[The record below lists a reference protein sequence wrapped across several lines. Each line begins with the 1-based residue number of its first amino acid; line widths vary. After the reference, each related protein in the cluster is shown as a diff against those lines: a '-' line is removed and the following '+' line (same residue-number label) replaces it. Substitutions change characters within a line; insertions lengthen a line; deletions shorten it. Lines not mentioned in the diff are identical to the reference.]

1 MSDTLSLRGTLE
13 GHSNW
18 VTAIATTSENPDM
31 ILSASRDKTI
41 IVWNLTRDET
51 NYGVPKKALTGHNHF
66 VQDVVISSDG
76 QFALSASWDKTLR
89 LWDLNNGTTTRRFV
103 GHEKD
108 VLSVSFSPDNRQI
121 VSGSRDKTI
130 KLWNTL
136 GECKFN
142 IQDDG
147 HSEWVSCVRFSPNPS
162 NPVIVS
168 CGWDKLVKVWE
179 LTKCKLRTNHI
190 GHTGYIN
197 TVTISP
203 DGSLCAS
210 GGKDG
215 ITMLWD
221 LNEGKHLYS
230 LEAGDIIN
238 ALVFSPNRYWLCAA
252 TASFIKIW
260 DLETKTVVDDLKPDF
275 TETGKYSKDPEC
287 ISLAWSPDGTT
298 LFAGYTEEIL
308 YSIQTI
314 WEWNESDNEQINT
327 FCRKIESKT
336 GTEIKYTIE
345 KHSFEIKGTRHEELS
360 KACDELVKFLSMKSK
375 TAKPVLVVPH
385 KPKKK
390 TRRIFSDPVGPPPD
404 LSDDEERPPIISEDE
419 ETDGLQDVFR
429 FSQIVQNIGDALGW
443 NRKEPFLITDYWKD
457 ICRDCNVTGD
467 VIPEEKLIQITG
479 GKRSDIEEALK
490 RLNQLEKNFVRL
502 QPVTKPKRIP
512 LVHYPDQSV
521 LFKLYF
527 CHLQNHS
534 YFSKT
539 VKPIAKDNY
548 ILVAAIGHPVTKKFV
563 VPREHLISDPNLQQD
578 SYSHDI
584 QYDRMQLK
592 WQESNKEAERAV
604 KGKAKV
610 VYPPSNPTP
619 SRLSNDMQWPPITP
633 DTKSTS
639 VFSSPSRNESYQ
651 SQRFDR
657 EFYPE
662 SISPPTPKKSNETHR
677 NSYQTTQVS
686 TTLIDLDNDSPWTEE
701 FEENKIRVTEIRP
714 KTKQMINQ
722 KNPNSNN
729 RPVGPTPGK
738 MIRDYNFTII
748 KNSLKEI
755 LENVRVHKGEI
766 RFYGSLGKVM
776 FPKVPEQIRRKLW
789 EFNDL
794 KDVIGTE
801 YGISP
806 MYNKIATFDDS
817 IVEKFA
823 RVLGPNSVHKSAHF
837 EVIADATNT
846 PHGAYSKVFMYVKM
860 GYVSLE
866 KVMLQWNNPVEID
879 WTILDR
885 KSDFSMILAT
895 RRAIRHDV
903 KPFSTFIKKTSV
915 SPTNQMITFENVG
928 DFLTVKSINFKQITK
943 YKLHE
948 PFVAELAR
956 VEKIPLIEQNNTN
969 KILGKT
975 GYGEVHYTIEIYNE
989 QHRQLF
995 EQNSKIQSGQV
1006 AKWTVNDIL
1015 GTDPNNL
1022 ALVEFVKT
1030 MLLLV
1035 ERCHKSISSES

>member
-41 IVWNLTRDET
+41 IVWSLTRDET

-103 GHEKD
+103 GHDKD

-298 LFAGYTEEIL
+298 LFAGYTEIL
-308 YSIQTI
+308 YTIQTI
-314 WEWNESDNEQINT
+314 WEWNDTDNEQINS
-327 FCRKIESKT
+327 FCRTIESKT
-336 GTEIKYTIE
+336 GTKINYIIE
-345 KHSFEIKGTRHEELS
+345 KHVCIYWSFERMSFEIKGTKHDELS
-360 KACDELVKFLSMKSK
+360 KACDELVKLLNNKSN
-375 TAKPVLVVPH
+375 TAKPVLVVPR

-390 TRRIFSDPVGPPPD
+390 TRRILSDPVGPPPD
-404 LSDDEERPPIISEDE
+404 LSDDEVRPLIISEDE
-419 ETDGLQDVFR
+419 ETEGLQDIFR
-429 FSQIVQNIGDALGW
+429 FSNIVQEIGNVLGW
-443 NRKEPFLITDYWKD
+443 NRKETFLITDYWKD

-467 VIPEEKLIQITG
+467 VIPEEKQIQITG

-490 RLNQLEKNFVRL
+490 RLDQLEKNYL
-502 QPVTKPKRIP
+502 QPTPKPKRIP

-527 CHLQNHS
+527 CPLQNHS

-548 ILVAAIGHPVTKKFV
+548 ILVAAIGHPVTKKYI
-563 VPREHLISDPNLQQD
+563 VPRENLISDPNLQQD

-584 QYDRMQLK
+584 QYDRMQMK
-592 WQESNKEAERAV
+592 WQESHREEERAV

-619 SRLSNDMQWPPITP
+619 SRLSNDMQWPSHTP
-633 DTKSTS
+633 DVKSTS
-639 VFSSPSRNESYQ
+639 TFPAPTSRNDDFGYQ
-651 SQRFDR
+651 SQRNNR
-657 EFYPE
+657 ESYPG
-662 SISPPTPKKSNETHR
+662 SNAPSTPKKPNEFR
-677 NSYQTTQVS
+677 KSYDHTNQVS
-686 TTLIDLDNDSPWTEE
+686 TTLIDLDTDEQWTDT
-701 FEENKIRVTEIRP
+701 FNENKVIVTAIKPR
-714 KTKQMINQ
+714 TKQMFNQ

-729 RPVGPTPGK
+729 RPDGPTPGK

-748 KNSLKEI
+748 KNAMKEV

-766 RFYGSLGKVM
+766 RFYGCLGKVM
-776 FPKVPEQIRRKLW
+776 FPKVPEQVRRKLW

-794 KDVIGTE
+794 KDVIGSE
-801 YGISP
+801 YGVNP
-806 MYNKIATFDDS
+806 MFNRIATFDDN

-823 RVLGPNSVHKSAHF
+823 RVLGPNSAQKSAHF

-866 KVMLQWNNPVEID
+866 KVMLPWNSPVEID

-885 KSDFSMILAT
+885 
-895 RRAIRHDV
+895 
-903 KPFSTFIKKTSV
+903 
-915 SPTNQMITFENVG
+915 
-928 DFLTVKSINFKQITK
+928 
-943 YKLHE
+943 
-948 PFVAELAR
+948 
-956 VEKIPLIEQNNTN
+956 
-969 KILGKT
+969 
-975 GYGEVHYTIEIYNE
+975 
-989 QHRQLF
+989 
-995 EQNSKIQSGQV
+995 
-1006 AKWTVNDIL
+1006 
-1015 GTDPNNL
+1015 
-1022 ALVEFVKT
+1022 
-1030 MLLLV
+1030 
-1035 ERCHKSISSES
+1035 